1 MEEPIPIDLA
11 TAYMEKTDPG
21 ADAYDLL
28 KRLDI
33 GPELELNKGEVGG
46 LSFYSVPTPID
57 NFYGVE
63 ADNSISLSILQHR
76 LNQLGQDIA
85 IELAIG

>member
-1 MEEPIPIDLA
+1 MGEQIPIDLA
-11 TAYMEKTDPG
+11 TAYMEKTGPG

-46 LSFYSVPTPID
+46 GYFNRP
-57 NFYGVE
+57 
-63 ADNSISLSILQHR
+63 R
-76 LNQLGQDIA
+76 K
-85 IELAIG
+85 